1 MVTTRM
7 RGSKMIRFGFIAV
20 LLVILIGILG
30 GYATLGRNLP
40 LFIASPSVSYP
51 ERGGVMLESIAQL
64 SPVLNYMAEEDGM
77 TVPVPGVISWRTSRV
92 RASLS
97 VDEINEGENSAVPY
111 DLDFHGEYQL
121 ILPDSRLSTVEVI
134 FPFPKNLETLHDVQ
148 FLVDGEEPRDVQ
160 YSTGGIRWQDEFV
173 SNEQHTIT
181 IRYKAEGAYTFTYE
195 LPKEQRT
202 DVDVEITVN
211 GLTGSSVPDSSLPP
225 MEIESG
231 DEGETIS
238 WEYSNLIDNRNIQ
251 IQLPREKSFP
261 QTIAEIQFEL
271 SDLANAAP
279 IIVAATLASLAVTF
293 HLSNIRL
300 KIESYLLLG
309 LGLVLF
315 FPMVTFLSGLVGVPA
330 GSLMALLITIGLLA
344 IFLSQTL
351 GWDQIG
357 WRAVLVLVVFLGIF
371 ALGSLTEWSGLLI
384 TAGCGIL
391 LGIFMVLYARWQKER
406 EEAESVEVLEEL
418 EQPEEIAPPPMPE
431 PEMLSQPTLHCPRCS
446 HGLEEGVN
454 FCPSCGYETKQI
466 RRCRHCG
473 REQFPPAE
481 FDVAYC
487 LGCGE
492 ALS

>member
-1 MVTTRM
+1 
-7 RGSKMIRFGFIAV
+7 
-20 LLVILIGILG
+20 
-30 GYATLGRNLP
+30 
-40 LFIASPSVSYP
+40 
-51 ERGGVMLESIAQL
+51 MLESIAQL

-97 VDEINEGENSAVPY
+97 VDETNEGESSAVPY

-134 FPFPKNLETLHDVQ
+134 FPFPKNLETLHNVQ

-173 SNEQHTIT
+173 SNEEHTIT

-202 DVDVEITVN
+202 DVDVEIVVD
-211 GLTGSSVPDSSLPP
+211 GITGSSIPDSSLPP
-225 MEIESG
+225 MQVESG

-251 IQLPREKSFP
+251 IQLPIEPSFS
-261 QTIAEIQFEL
+261 QRIAEIQGEL
-271 SDLANAAP
+271 WEIADAAP
-279 IIVAATLASLAVTF
+279 IIVVASLAALAVT
-293 HLSNIRL
+293 LYLGGTRL
-300 KIESYLLLG
+300 KVETYLLLG

-315 FPMVTFLSGLVGVPA
+315 FPMITFLSGLIGITA
-330 GSLMALLITIGLLA
+330 GSLLALAITVGLLVV
-344 IFLSQTL
+344 FLSQTV
-351 GWDQIG
+351 GWNQVG
-357 WRAVLVLVVFLGIF
+357 WRTVLVLVVFLGVF
-371 ALGSLTEWSGLLI
+371 TLGRLTEWSGLLL
-384 TAGCGIL
+384 TAGGVML
-391 LGIFMVLYARWQKER
+391 LGVFMLLYARWQRER
-406 EEAESVEVLEEL
+406 AEL
-418 EQPEEIAPPPMPE
+418 EQVQALEEPVELEEPEEITSPPSPE
-431 PEMLSQPTLHCPRCS
+431 PDFISQPTLHCPRCS

-466 RRCRHCG
+466 RHCGHCG

-481 FDVAYC
+481 FEVAYC

-492 ALS
+492 PLS